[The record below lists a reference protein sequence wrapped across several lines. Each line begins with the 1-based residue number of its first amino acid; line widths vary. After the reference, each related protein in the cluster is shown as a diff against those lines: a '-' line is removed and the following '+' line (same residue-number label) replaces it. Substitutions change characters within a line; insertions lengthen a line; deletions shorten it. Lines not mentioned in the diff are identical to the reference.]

1 MFGGKET
8 AKWGAKEDL
17 QSKFQHID
25 PVLLGDLT
33 FMICYAVNGCKMRLS
48 AIEGGL
54 KQPDPFIPLT
64 KALDITQLVDRF
76 EVLQTTIDLARVL
89 LTIKDNLPTVACP
102 LAEKLESR

>member
-1 MFGGKET
+1 M
-8 AKWGAKEDL
+8 
-17 QSKFQHID
+17 
-25 PVLLGDLT
+25 P
-33 FMICYAVNGCKMRLS
+33 AVNGCKMRFS

-54 KQPDPFIPLT
+54 KQPFTPLT
-64 KALDITQLVDRF
+64 EELDITQSVDRF